1 MMQLMTMCDCS
12 VNHNCMLLIGIRF
25 VEDKWPKWQSD
36 QLAGHP
42 SLSTLEKL
50 KIKKKHFVYNVCM
63 RVCVCVHIY
72 MHGGTEGVKES
83 NIIIIIPS
91 NNWKS

>member
-1 MMQLMTMCDCS
+1 MMQLMTMCDYL

-50 KIKKKHFVYNVCM
+50 KIKKTLCTM
-63 RVCVCVHIY
+63 CVCVCVHIRIHAWGY
-72 MHGGTEGVKES
+72 RRSEGEQYYYYHTFQ
-83 NIIIIIPS
+83 
-91 NNWKS
+91 

>member
-12 VNHNCMLLIGIRF
+12 VNHNCMLLIGITF

-42 SLSTLEKL
+42 SLSILEKL
-50 KIKKKHFVYNVCM
+50 KIKKTFCVQ
-63 RVCVCVHIY
+63 CVCVSAHVCIY
-72 MHGGTEGVKES
+72 IYIHVWGYRRSEGE
-83 NIIIIIPS
+83 
-91 NNWKS
+91 